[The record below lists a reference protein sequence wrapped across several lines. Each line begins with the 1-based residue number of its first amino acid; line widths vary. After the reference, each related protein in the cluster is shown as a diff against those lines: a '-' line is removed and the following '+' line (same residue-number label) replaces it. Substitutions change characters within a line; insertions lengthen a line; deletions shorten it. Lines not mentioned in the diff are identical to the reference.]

1 MVNKSN
7 KIFSSLQGISI
18 LSSQYPHG
26 CNHYHSKQESIM
38 HTNCYYIL
46 EHIKALLT
54 TQSLTCAEI
63 SPSGSQRDQESSRT
77 AFVQNTACP
86 SRFEPNRHVTH
97 HGTAVRVTGTGT
109 ITLPLAFQ
117 SLGLASQSFPPH
129 PLLHACREQ
138 RTDPN
143 RARTYASRLGSVSF
157 RLPTSSPRP
166 WSAGDLYIHIIQPTY
181 ST

>member
-1 MVNKSN
+1 MMVNKSN

-38 HTNCYYIL
+38 HTNCYCIL

-97 HGTAVRVTGTGT
+97 HGTAASVTGT
-109 ITLPLAFQ
+109 ITL
-117 SLGLASQSFPPH
+117 SLASQSFPPAPYFTH
-129 PLLHACREQ
+129 VV
-138 RTDPN
+138 N
-143 RARTYASRLGSVSF
+143 NARTYASRLRKPCTHLRFASWKRVVQTPYLVSEAMVGW
-157 RLPTSSPRP
+157 RP
-166 WSAGDLYIHIIQPTY
+166 VHTHYTTNL
-181 ST
+181 